1 MDSRRQPSA
10 RASRRIIQRSP
21 KAASPDSITPLGADF
36 GGQKSLQPALV
47 GTLNQMFNA
56 AVKQLDTEQRLA
68 QLDIEP
74 VNEAPQQFTD

>member
-1 MDSRRQPSA
+1 M
-10 RASRRIIQRSP
+10 
-21 KAASPDSITPLGADF
+21 
-36 GGQKSLQPALV
+36 QPALV